1 MKKIVIFLVTLI
13 ILFSLLLISCKKET
27 NETAL
32 ELDALI
38 SEIEKLEIE
47 SSVKDEEI
55 KEFNILT
62 NNLNLLLSTVYYGD
76 AESVECGRK
85 KNFTAFSIFYKDEF
99 YLITAGH
106 CIEYDGVNYIN
117 FKFKPNSSEIWI
129 SPELIYY
136 ENDYENNQD
145 FAIFC
150 HRSIRK
156 GLIIDN
162 LNKEPKYILGNT
174 NRKINIF
181 KNFDTAD
188 EGESGSPILNSK
200 CKLVGIVI
208 KNNSNYTPIEVVTE
222 AIDKLNNNF

>member
-1 MKKIVIFLVTLI
+1 MLSAVMNA
-13 ILFSLLLISCKKET
+13 ET
-27 NETAL
+27 
-32 ELDALI
+32 DR
-38 SEIEKLEIE
+38 
-47 SSVKDEEI
+47 
-55 KEFNILT
+55 FH
-62 NNLNLLLSTVYYGD
+62 TV
-76 AESVECGRK
+76 
-85 KNFTAFSIFYKDEF
+85 
-99 YLITAGH
+99 
-106 CIEYDGVNYIN
+106 
-117 FKFKPNSSEIWI
+117 
-129 SPELIYY
+129 YY